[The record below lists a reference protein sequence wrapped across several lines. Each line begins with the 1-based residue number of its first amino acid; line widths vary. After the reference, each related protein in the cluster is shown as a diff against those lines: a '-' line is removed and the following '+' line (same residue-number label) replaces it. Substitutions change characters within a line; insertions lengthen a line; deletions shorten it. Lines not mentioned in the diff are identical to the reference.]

1 MTTTE
6 LLMRNKGAVGG
17 RGTIHQLMASTTR
30 RKGRAETG
38 QTGGNGEKDKKGILR
53 SRRRGMRRRRRRR
66 RERARAEGVEAEVRN
81 DSDSYFLIF
90 RLVVG
95 SCLYI
100 ATL

>member
-17 RGTIHQLMASTTR
+17 RGTIHQLIASTTR

-53 SRRRGMRRRRRRR
+53 SRRRGMRRRRRG
-66 RERARAEGVEAEVRN
+66 RARAEGVEAEVRN